1 MHYKLNRSR
10 LILVWASL
18 VLAGAGSL
26 TAQAVT
32 RLSFTRPGGMMR
44 VPIST
49 SVRSDNLFMAG
60 FVSELLNISPYNSA
74 SGVYFDA
81 EIGKNLR
88 MGLSSVSTADT
99 SANLDSSS
107 YQPPLQI
114 GFHMQQRIWSYGNIS
129 FSLGLHDV
137 VLTQSDGA
145 FKVDPDLMSIM
156 GVISSEQAIG
166 NYQLNSYMGFGTGTI
181 GGATGSSSADTTTE
195 LRLGVFAGFQLR
207 TPIMASRGGL
217 QIIGEFDGGGINA
230 GILIPLTADYR
241 LQLGVV
247 HIENLPQF
255 GTQADGQALASN
267 APAIV
272 IGLNLK
278 VPRLPDSDIAQGQ
291 LDAMGPRP
299 TGAGVAASPDVL
311 LPSQIDST
319 LKAADFLVTTLRD
332 SLRINKFQNKNLLT
346 QLAQRDQEGIVMADS
361 VRNMQLRIEMMK
373 SNLNTTMRHLTLSWQ
388 HFFEENYR
396 EALQE
401 VEMSIQL
408 NPDLA
413 IAYAR
418 RGSIYYK
425 LGDTQRATINWNLAL
440 KLDPEYDDVR
450 NILRAL
456 RENRLN
462 AASLTQQ

>member
-1 MHYKLNRSR
+1 MHYRMSRSKV
-10 LILVWASL
+10 LLLWASL
-18 VLAGAGSL
+18 ALAGAGSL

-60 FVSELLNISPYNSA
+60 FVSELLNIAPYNSA

-81 EIGKNLR
+81 EVGKNLR
-88 MGLSSVSTADT
+88 IGLSSVTTADT

-129 FSLGLHDV
+129 FSLGLQDI

-145 FKVDPDLMSIM
+145 FTVDPDLMSIM
-156 GVISSEQAIG
+156 GVISSEQAIR

-181 GGATGSSSADTTTE
+181 GGATATSDTTTE
-195 LRLGVFAGFQLR
+195 LRLGVFAGFMLK

-230 GILIPLTADYR
+230 GILLPLTADYR
-241 LQLGVV
+241 LQLGIV

-278 VPRLPDSDIAQGQ
+278 VPRLPDSKLAQAELGA
-291 LDAMGPRP
+291 LGPRP
-299 TGAGVAASPDVL
+299 EGGVGAVSPEMM

-319 LKAADFLVTTLRD
+319 LKAADFLVTMLRD
-332 SLRINKFQNKNLLT
+332 SLRINKFANKNLLT

-361 VRNMQLRIEMMK
+361 VRNMQLRIEMMH
-373 SNLNTTMRHLTLSWQ
+373 SNLNTTMRHLALAWQ
-388 HFFEENYR
+388 HYFQENYR
-396 EALQE
+396 DALQE

-418 RGSIYYK
+418 RGTIYYK

-450 NILRAL
+450 NALRAL

-462 AASLTQQ
+462 AASLIQQ